1 MENIIIA
8 FITIAIPSIT
18 TLITSHSNKKEM
30 EMHNAKQSILQM
42 ITEDKVRVLS
52 GNIPENYQAIL
63 LESDIYDKK
72 GGNSYLHEKVND
84 YKDWYANNKKKGN

>member
-18 TLITSHSNKKEM
+18 TLITSHSNKKKM

-42 ITEDKVRVLS
+42 IIEDKVRVLS
-52 GNIPENYQAIL
+52 GTIPENYQAIL
-63 LESDIYDKK
+63 SEFDTYDKD
-72 GGNSYLHEKVND
+72 GGNSYVHEKVED
-84 YKDWYANNKKKGN
+84 YKKWYATNKKKGN